1 VVSLKVTDSGASCGA
16 LPSFSEG
23 QIMDEEKYR
32 VIRNDGSL
40 YMECD
45 RDTALRLVRQL
56 NEKYKG
62 VYSYRAERL
71 VK

>member
-1 VVSLKVTDSGASCGA
+1 
-16 LPSFSEG
+16 
-23 QIMDEEKYR
+23 MDEKYQ
-32 VIRNDGSL
+32 VVRNDGSL

-62 VYSYRAERL
+62 LYSYKAVRVDGQR
-71 VK
+71 

>member
-1 VVSLKVTDSGASCGA
+1 
-16 LPSFSEG
+16 
-23 QIMDEEKYR
+23 MDEEKYR

-56 NEKYKG
+56 NERYEG
-62 VYSYRAERL
+62 LYEYRA
-71 VK
+71 VKVDG